1 MLEDVTLRKA
11 VEFAIQTER
20 LGASCY
26 ERFAKTFA
34 EDNEIQEIFSRLAKD
49 EAAHEEQFQALLDKV
64 PDKKDE
70 PQGYAEKY
78 GILKAWSISAFFS
91 KRDGLNRALEGV
103 RTRDDAL
110 QRALELEKATLGF
123 YQALQDELRDEPVL
137 GAIIAAEK
145 QHLTTLMNVLSTGVK
160 FRGLGETF

>member
-1 MLEDVTLRKA
+1 MEDEL
-11 VEFAIQTER
+11 
-20 LGASCY
+20 
-26 ERFAKTFA
+26 
-34 EDNEIQEIFSRLAKD
+34 
-49 EAAHEEQFQALLDKV
+49 QAL
-64 PDKKDE
+64 
-70 PQGYAEKY
+70 
-78 GILKAWSISAFFS
+78 
-91 KRDGLNRALEGV
+91 RDDDHEGLWPLESGPLLSRVLEGV